1 MTRTLARALLTAAL
15 ACTVTGRAYAQAR
28 PGWEWF
34 AGYAVARESRDAV
47 TLPVG
52 WDVAIARTMAANWLL
67 AVADASGS
75 YKSEP
80 VFGGTLR
87 LRSHALLGGVRVRAR
102 IGPLIEFGQVLGG
115 VVHNRGSVFGV
126 VNSETHPAVQPGVGL
141 DYPMGRGVAIRGEID
156 ARFTSVEHEWRFGVG
171 VVIR

>member
-1 MTRTLARALLTAAL
+1 MTRTLARALLTAL
-15 ACTVTGRAYAQAR
+15 ACTVTGRAHAQAR

-47 TLPVG
+47 MLPLG
-52 WDVAIARTMAANWLL
+52 WDVTVARTVSGDWLL
-67 AVADASGS
+67 AVGDASGS

-102 IGPLIEFGQVLGG
+102 IGPFVEFGQVLGG

-126 VNSETHPAVQPGVGL
+126 VDSETRSAVQPGVGL
-141 DYPMGRGVAIRGEID
+141 DYPMGARFAVRGALD
-156 ARFTSVEHEWRFGVG
+156 ARFTSVEHEWRFEVG
-171 VVIR
+171 AVIR